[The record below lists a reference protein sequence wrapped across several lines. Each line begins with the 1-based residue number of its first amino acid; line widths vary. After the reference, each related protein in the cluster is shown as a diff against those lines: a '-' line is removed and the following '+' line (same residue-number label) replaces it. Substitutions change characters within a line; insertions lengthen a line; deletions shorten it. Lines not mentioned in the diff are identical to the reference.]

1 MMYQLKLE
9 INQQNLRTKLFG
21 IVFCITIQMNYKI
34 GLINVN

>member
-21 IVFCITIQMNYKI
+21 IVFLYHYTNELQNRID
-34 GLINVN
+34 